1 MCFPEERRKK
11 KEERRKKKEERRKK
25 KEERRKK
32 KEERRSLLFHLYTTW
47 SDSLKA
53 KTKGFR

>member
-1 MCFPEERRKK
+1 MTCMCFPEERKKERKK
-11 KEERRKKKEERRKK
+11 
-25 KEERRKK
+25 
-32 KEERRSLLFHLYTTW
+32 ERRSLLFHLYTTW